1 MKKYL
6 SLALL
11 LLVSA
16 CASSPDSMTPS
27 YVSPLQYRKYDCDQI
42 GEEAANIERRVSELY
57 GTLDKK
63 ASNDSVQMGVG
74 LVLFWPTL
82 FFLEGGDGADAAE
95 YKRLRGEYD
104 ALQEA
109 SVQKKCGLKFN
120 IQNAI
125 PKKEPPKQVDEV
137 NQRMNGK

>member
-1 MKKYL
+1 
-6 SLALL
+6 
-11 LLVSA
+11 
-16 CASSPDSMTPS
+16 
-27 YVSPLQYRKYDCDQI
+27 
-42 GEEAANIERRVSELY
+42 
-57 GTLDKK
+57 
-63 ASNDSVQMGVG
+63 MGVG

-95 YKRLRGEYD
+95 YKRLRGEYE

-109 SVQKKCGLKFN
+109 SVHKKFGLKFN

-125 PKKEPPKQVDEV
+125 QKKEPPKQVDEV